1 MTSKKSE
8 ENKIEKAK
16 EKIRKFNLELKSQ
29 MKTAIM
35 AAFGFLIALVWK
47 DVITGFVDS
56 ISERSPVQGQ
66 LVSAF
71 IVTMISVLGI
81 MVITKLLSTDEE
93 KK

>member
-1 MTSKKSE
+1 MTEKIKSKFNS
-8 ENKIEKAK
+8 AK
-16 EKIRKFNLELKSQ
+16 ERLKKFNIEMKSQ

-47 DVITGFVDS
+47 DVITGFVDN
-56 ISERSPVQGQ
+56 ISKRAPVQGQ

-71 IVTMISVLGI
+71 IVTIISVLGI
-81 MVITKLLSTDEE
+81 MLITKILTTKEELE